1 MKVWTN
7 RGEVGKIE
15 GGFGKS
21 GKYKV
26 YFKDGVAPQGEGGE
40 AIRLYLRFKKYVF
53 DKEGKKMIQT

>member
-1 MKVWTN
+1 
-7 RGEVGKIE
+7 
-15 GGFGKS
+15 
-21 GKYKV
+21 V